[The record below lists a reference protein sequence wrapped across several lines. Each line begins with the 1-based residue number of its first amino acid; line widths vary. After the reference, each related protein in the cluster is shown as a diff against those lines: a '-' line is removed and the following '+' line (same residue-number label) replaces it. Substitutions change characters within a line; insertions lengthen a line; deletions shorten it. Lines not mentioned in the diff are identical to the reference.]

1 MATELNMT
9 NGTVV
14 FIDILG
20 FGALTQ
26 DGIKPNNRC
35 YRAWGEVG
43 AFDPY
48 ILATRILST
57 FRDVLSESDANYSG
71 VSFAQLS
78 DGAFIWG
85 QNTSRVFEAAV
96 DVMQALVKEGVLC
109 RAGGATGT
117 YIEPET
123 ADAHLGRFILGE
135 AVTRAVRIESQGK
148 GMRFWCDEASF
159 NTINSATPSPLK
171 PIIRVLNPMECK
183 NAYEIVWHMPIK
195 RDWLEIPHEDPIAAN
210 VEANEY
216 LEIFFEILA
225 NLVANPRFIWN
236 EDSEQ
241 GLIHIKASIE
251 AMLAH
256 LKHYGDRFF
265 GNGSYMVNKIKE
277 DIAGFETR
285 SWGKRDQ
292 LQAMWCD
299 RLLKN

>member
-1 MATELNMT
+1 MT

-14 FIDILG
+14 FVDILG

-26 DGIKPNNRC
+26 NAIKPSNPC
-35 YRAWGEVG
+35 YHAWGEVG

-57 FRDVLSESDANYSG
+57 FRDVLSESDANYSD

-96 DVMQALVKEGVLC
+96 EVMQALVKKGVLC

-135 AVTRAVRIESQGK
+135 AVTRAVCIESQGK

-159 NTINSATPSPLK
+159 DAINSSTRSPLK
-171 PIIRVLNPMECK
+171 PILRVSNPMEY
-183 NAYEIVWHMPIK
+183 NEAFEIVWHMPIK
-195 RDWLEIPHEDPIAAN
+195 RDWLAIPHEDPIAAN
-210 VEANEY
+210 AEANDF
-216 LEIFFEILA
+216 LEIFFENLA

-236 EDSEQ
+236 EESNQ
-241 GLIHIKASIE
+241 GRIHIEASIE

-256 LKHYGDRFF
+256 LKQYADRYFCDGF
-265 GNGSYMVNKIKE
+265 CMVNKIKE
-277 DIAGFETR
+277 DIAGFDTR
-285 SWGKRDQ
+285 SWVNRDL
-292 LQAMWCD
+292 LQAKWCGNFY
-299 RLLKN
+299 RFN